1 LTAFQAWI
9 GRTWWT
15 PSRAALSGAALVGLS
30 AGGCVESR
38 QDSGPP
44 PAPVADVVI
53 DAGGA
58 LELDPG
64 AGVGVAIAY
73 DGAGR
78 WQLTTACDTIQTQQV
93 CEFDVLVSSD
103 ASGEELSDGAGVDLE
118 AEDELSA
125 PDPFALELQVVTDDD
140 LDGMTFSAS
149 PGATVRVS
157 VLFYDPAIDSRFNWT
172 DDPRMLSW
180 VGHGAVNWGAP
191 TNPIDLTPD
200 QP

>member
-1 LTAFQAWI
+1 MVPGIDGLSGLERALSSATLVLL
-9 GRTWWT
+9 
-15 PSRAALSGAALVGLS
+15 AAL
-30 AGGCVESR
+30 GCVEPHG
-38 QDSGPP
+38 DSAPTPP
-44 PAPVADVVI
+44 PVADVVI

-78 WQLTTACDTIQTQQV
+78 WQLTTACDTVQTHEV

-103 ASGEELSDGAGVDLE
+103 ASGEELSDGEGVDLE

-125 PDPFALELQVVTDDD
+125 PDPFALELQTVTDDD

-157 VLFYDPAIDSRFNWT
+157 VLFYDPQIDSQFNWT